1 MPKAM
6 IGVKEVAAALHV
18 SVREVIR
25 LTEDKILPGRRVR
38 GEWEFRTG
46 EILNW
51 IEANLQSLPDRRERD
66 RHPTPPGTLLITPVI
81 KLAAIKVDLHAKTKS
96 SILRELAG
104 LASRAD
110 QSLDE
115 PSLIAA
121 LTAREVAGSTA
132 LQDGV
137 AIPHPAS
144 PQYAEGPVVAAAR
157 TSEGVFFGERGGGLS
172 DLFFLVCCPR
182 QVDHLLYLGR
192 LCRLLIDRK
201 LQDTLRNA
209 SNEGAF
215 ADAII
220 AAESRLCR
228 PD

>member
-201 LQDTLRNA
+201 LQDTLRNT

>member
-1 MPKAM
+1 MPKSM

-25 LTEDKILPGRRVR
+25 LADDKILPGRRVR
-38 GEWEFRTG
+38 GEWEFRAG
-46 EILNW
+46 EIWNW
-51 IEANLQSLPDRRERD
+51 IEANLQSLPERRERD
-66 RHPTPPGTLLITPVI
+66 RHPTPPSTLLITPTI

-96 SILRELAG
+96 SVLRELAG
-104 LASRAD
+104 LASTAD

-115 PSLIAA
+115 SSLIAA
-121 LTAREVAGSTA
+121 LTAREAAGSTA

-144 PQYAEGPVVAAAR
+144 PQYSEGPVVAAAR
-157 TSEGVFFGERGGGLS
+157 TSEGVIFGERGGGLT
-172 DLFFLVCCPR
+172 DLFFLICCPR

-192 LCRLLIDRK
+192 LCRLLIDRQ
-201 LQDTLRNA
+201 LQITLRDA
-209 SNEGAF
+209 SNEDAF

-228 PD
+228 SV

>member
-18 SVREVIR
+18 SVREVVR

-38 GEWEFRTG
+38 GEWEFRAG

-51 IEANLQSLPDRRERD
+51 IEANLQTLPQRRERD

-81 KLAAIKVDLHAKTKS
+81 KMAAIKVGLHAKTKS
-96 SILRELAG
+96 SVLRELAG

-121 LTAREVAGSTA
+121 LTAREATGSTA

-144 PQYAEGPVVAAAR
+144 PQYSEGPVVAAAR
-157 TSEGVFFGERGGGLS
+157 TSEGVIFGERGGGLT

-182 QVDHLLYLGR
+182 QVDHLLFLGR

-201 LQDTLRNA
+201 LQDTLRSA
-209 SNEGAF
+209 PNEGAF

>member
-18 SVREVIR
+18 SVREVVR
-25 LTEDKILPGRRVR
+25 LAEDKILPGRRVR

-51 IEANLQSLPDRRERD
+51 IEANLQTLPQRRERD
-66 RHPTPPGTLLITPVI
+66 RHPTPPSTLLITPT
-81 KLAAIKVDLHAKTKS
+81 IKVASIKVNLHAKTKS
-96 SILRELAG
+96 SVLRELAG
-104 LASRAD
+104 LASKAD

-121 LTAREVAGSTA
+121 LTAREAAGTTA

-144 PQYAEGPVVAAAR
+144 PQYSEGPVVAAAR
-157 TSEGVFFGERGGGLS
+157 TSEGVIFGERGGGLT

-182 QVDHLLYLGR
+182 QVDHLLFLGR

-201 LQDTLRNA
+201 FQDTLRNA

-215 ADAII
+215 ADAIVD
-220 AAESRLCR
+220 AESRLCR
-228 PD
+228 PA